1 MRTCCAVQGTLLGAV
16 WQPKWEGNPKK
27 RGYIIYVADSL
38 CHTAETN
45 TTFWSNYAPIKK
57 IYLKNF
63 SLGI

>member
-1 MRTCCAVQGTLLGAV
+1 MRTCCAVQETLLGAV

-45 TTFWSNYAPIKK
+45 TT
-57 IYLKNF
+57 L
-63 SLGI
+63 